1 MIAFESGAGF
11 LDIVA
16 VSFQVLKEPLSGLCV
31 VVALDTNIV
40 PLVVSLYGLGA
51 SVSVGVNNLPFLGRL
66 VFTALTLD
74 D

>member
-40 PLVVSLYGLGA
+40 PLVVSLYSLRA
-51 SVSVGVNNLPFLGRL
+51 SVSVGVDHLPFLRRL
-66 VFTALTLD
+66 VFTGFTFD
-74 D
+74 H